1 MILPYGLVALDQ
13 RGHSDGFGETGQRS
27 DFAASTASSLI
38 QGSAT
43 ISVQPIKA
51 MHIKTSYLLSVLLAV
66 AAGVLLPSSATFAA
80 KQAEGKNTASK
91 ATAAKK
97 AVTSK
102 KAVPS
107 KKAALA
113 ANALPPL
120 AAQVALADNAPALPA
135 KAWLLMDYDSGQVLA
150 SANAD
155 EALPPASLTKM
166 MTSYIVEQA
175 LRTGKLKPTDLVTV
189 SENAWCRGT
198 SAESCMYLPL
208 NSQATVID
216 LLRGIIVQS
225 GNDASKAIAEHMAG
239 SEAGFAKLMN
249 AEAQRLGMT
258 HTNFVNPTG
267 LPDPAHKSSAKDL
280 AILARAIIR
289 DGAEF
294 YPIYAE
300 REFKYNGIKQGNRNA
315 LLYTDPSVD
324 GLKTGHTSEAG
335 FCLVTSAKRNEMRL
349 ISVILNTHSAQA
361 RADQTRE
368 LLAWGYNQFE
378 KVTPIQASAVVAN
391 AKVSFGKTDTV
402 AAVLGEPWTLT
413 MPRGQSAQTQFELKP
428 GLEAPIA
435 KGAVIGKVVA
445 TANAKPVGET
455 LLVAQAEVERSG
467 WLLLAWQKVTHLFGK

>member
-1 MILPYGLVALDQ
+1 
-13 RGHSDGFGETGQRS
+13 
-27 DFAASTASSLI
+27 
-38 QGSAT
+38 
-43 ISVQPIKA
+43 
-51 MHIKTSYLLSVLLAV
+51 MHIKTTSLLSVLLIV
-66 AAGVLLPSSATFAA
+66 AAGVLVPSSATFAA
-80 KQAEGKNTASK
+80 KQAEGKKTANK
-91 ATAAKK
+91 ATGAKK
-97 AVTSK
+97 AVSGKKAASSK

-113 ANALPPL
+113 VNALPPL
-120 AAQVALADNAPALPA
+120 AAQEALAANAPALPA

-150 SANAD
+150 GANAD

-208 NSQATVID
+208 NSQATVMD

-258 HTNFVNPTG
+258 KTNFVNPTG

-294 YPIYAE
+294 YPI
-300 REFKYNGIKQGNRNA
+300 
-315 LLYTDPSVD
+315 LS
-324 GLKTGHTSEAG
+324 
-335 FCLVTSAKRNEMRL
+335 L
-349 ISVILNTHSAQA
+349 IHI
-361 RADQTRE
+361 
-368 LLAWGYNQFE
+368 
-378 KVTPIQASAVVAN
+378 
-391 AKVSFGKTDTV
+391 
-402 AAVLGEPWTLT
+402 
-413 MPRGQSAQTQFELKP
+413 
-428 GLEAPIA
+428 
-435 KGAVIGKVVA
+435 
-445 TANAKPVGET
+445 
-455 LLVAQAEVERSG
+455 
-467 WLLLAWQKVTHLFGK
+467 

>member
-1 MILPYGLVALDQ
+1 
-13 RGHSDGFGETGQRS
+13 
-27 DFAASTASSLI
+27 
-38 QGSAT
+38 
-43 ISVQPIKA
+43 
-51 MHIKTSYLLSVLLAV
+51 MHIKTSPLLSLSLSVLLVV
-66 AAGVLLPSSATFAA
+66 AAGALVPSSAAFAA
-80 KQAEGKNTASK
+80 KPVADKKTASK
-91 ATAAKK
+91 STAPKK
-97 AVTSK
+97 AVSGK
-102 KAVPS
+102 KAAPS
-107 KKAALA
+107 KKMAA
-113 ANALPPL
+113 ANMLPPL
-120 AAQVALADNAPALPA
+120 AAQVAMADNAPALPA

-216 LLRGIIVQS
+216 ILRGIVVQS

-258 HTNFVNPTG
+258 QTNFVNPTG
-267 LPDPAHKSSAKDL
+267 LPDPAHKASAKDL

-289 DGAEF
+289 DGSEY

-368 LLAWGYNQFE
+368 LLGWGYSQFE
-378 KVTPIQASAVVAN
+378 KATPIQPSAVVAS
-391 AKVSFGKTDTV
+391 AKVSFGKADTV
-402 AAVLGEPWTLT
+402 AAVLGAPWMLT
-413 MPRGQSAQTQFELKP
+413 VPRGQPVQTSVELKP
-428 GLEAPIA
+428 GLEAPVA
-435 KGAVIGKVVA
+435 KGTVIGKVVA
-445 TANAKPVGET
+445 TSKGKPVGET
-455 LLVAQAEVERSG
+455 LLVAQADVERSG
-467 WLLLAWQKVTHLFGK
+467 WLLLGWQKVTHWFGK

>member
-1 MILPYGLVALDQ
+1 ML
-13 RGHSDGFGETGQRS
+13 T
-27 DFAASTASSLI
+27 
-38 QGSAT
+38 
-43 ISVQPIKA
+43 
-51 MHIKTSYLLSVLLAV
+51 KTSPLFSLLLAV
-66 AAGVLLPSSATFAA
+66 ALGALVPSSAAFTA
-80 KQAEGKNTASK
+80 KQAADKNKASK
-91 ATAAKK
+91 SAAPKK
-97 AVTSK
+97 AVSGK
-102 KAVPS
+102 KATPS
-107 KKAALA
+107 KKMAA
-113 ANALPPL
+113 ANMLPPL
-120 AAQVALADNAPALPA
+120 AAQVAMADNAPALPA

-150 SANAD
+150 SANAE

-166 MTSYIVEQA
+166 ITSYIVEQA

-216 LLRGIIVQS
+216 ILRGIIVQS

-258 HTNFVNPTG
+258 QTNFVNPTG
-267 LPDPAHKSSAKDL
+267 LPDPAHKASAIDL

-289 DGAEF
+289 DGSEY

-315 LLYTDPSVD
+315 LLYTDPTVD

-368 LLAWGYNQFE
+368 LLGWGYSQFE
-378 KVTPIQASAVVAN
+378 KAMPIQPNAVVAS
-391 AKVSFGKTDTV
+391 AKVSFGKADTV
-402 AAVLGEPWTLT
+402 AAVLGAPWMLT
-413 MPRGQSAQTQFELKP
+413 VPRGQQVQTSVELKP
-428 GLEAPIA
+428 GLEAPVA
-435 KGAVIGKVVA
+435 QGTVIGKVVA
-445 TANAKPVGET
+445 TSKGKPVGET
-455 LLVAQAEVERSG
+455 LLVAQADVERSG
-467 WLLLAWQKVTHLFGK
+467 WLLLGWQKVTHLFGK